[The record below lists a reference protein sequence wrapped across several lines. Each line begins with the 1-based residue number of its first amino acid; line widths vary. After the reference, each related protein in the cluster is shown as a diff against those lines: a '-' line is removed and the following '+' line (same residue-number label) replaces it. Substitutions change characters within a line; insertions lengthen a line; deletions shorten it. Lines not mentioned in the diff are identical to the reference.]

1 MVIFVLQSESDMFGP
16 NVMESDYS
24 DLSPGAAGDGHLS
37 PGHAA
42 TARGTGTGRKRGR
55 PKGSG
60 TGRGRASK
68 ASSPSASPKPVNNKF
83 SVSKS
88 SLQSFQLSCY
98 FVFV

>member
-16 NVMESDYS
+16 MESDYS
-24 DLSPGAAGDGHLS
+24 ELSPTTAGDGHMS
-37 PGHAA
+37 PGHA

-68 ASSPSASPKPVNNKF
+68 ASSPSASPKPVNNNNF
-83 SVSKS
+83 SV
-88 SLQSFQLSCY
+88 F
-98 FVFV
+98 